1 MANRSYVFTS
11 IVDAR
16 SLLHRAHAHAPFS
29 NAVSVPLSALIDSPS
44 SGAPYPSKH
53 ASIMPRSVSRGW
65 YEKMCPESKR
75 LYLDTTEVNKIIE
88 VDFDRDEALVIFTRW
103 AAYLGSLRN
112 QCVEIREGTPRVID
126 YG

>member
-1 MANRSYVFTS
+1 
-11 IVDAR
+11 
-16 SLLHRAHAHAPFS
+16 
-29 NAVSVPLSALIDSPS
+29 
-44 SGAPYPSKH
+44 
-53 ASIMPRSVSRGW
+53 
-65 YEKMCPESKR
+65 MCPESKR